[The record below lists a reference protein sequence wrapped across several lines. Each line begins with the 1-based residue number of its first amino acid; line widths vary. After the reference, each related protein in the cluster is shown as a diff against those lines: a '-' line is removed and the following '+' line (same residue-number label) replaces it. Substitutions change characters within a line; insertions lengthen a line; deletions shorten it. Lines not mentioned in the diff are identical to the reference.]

1 MTTEKEREKERM
13 KHALWSVYFK
23 RRDLRRAMLPPA
35 IRPLAAEQ
43 GLDLLRTHRDQHGG
57 ARRRRAILEAGGGN
71 LHKFDETRA
80 GIAGRVRD
88 LADTLGIPGDVL
100 DDVPKA
106 TPAALA
112 TIAPGSDACVAVKT
126 KEIGVEYHPVAKDST
141 LTVVTCVNRPFGEMQ
156 PLVDPQNWKRCSDF
170 FEKSDPI
177 DPHTMEPVAAP
188 APGVRW
194 QLHEVFS
201 MPVATFENILNI
213 TFHVS
218 SDRILVEYDL
228 YDSLSFLW
236 FGVSL
241 PGALERDSGTIE
253 VVPLD
258 TDVTQ
263 MTTKKTIRFRD
274 LTPDYPV
281 EGGVDQGQWLNYCA
295 PAMLGLWIDE
305 ASQGRLCC
313 HLGGH

>member
-1 MTTEKEREKERM
+1 M
-13 KHALWSVYFK
+13 KQALWSVYFK
-23 RRDLRRAMLPPA
+23 RRDLRRAVLPPP
-35 IRPLAAEQ
+35 IRPLAAED
-43 GLDLLRTHRDQHGG
+43 GLDLLRSHRDRYGG

-71 LHKFDETRA
+71 LHRFDETRA
-80 GIAGRVRD
+80 GIAARVRD
-88 LADTLGIPGDVL
+88 LAGTLGIDETVL
-100 DDVPKA
+100 DRVPDA
-106 TPAALA
+106 GPDALGK
-112 TIAPGSDACVAVKT
+112 IAPGTDACVAVKT
-126 KEIGVEYHPVAKDST
+126 EEIGVDYDPVGKDST
-141 LTVVTCVNRPFGEMQ
+141 LKVVTCVNRPFGEMQ

-170 FEKSDPI
+170 FEKSDAI
-177 DPHTMEPVAAP
+177 DPRTMEPVAVP
-188 APGVRW
+188 APGKRW

-201 MPVATFENILNI
+201 MPVATFENILNVRFI
-213 TFHVS
+213 VEKH
-218 SDRILVEYDL
+218 RLLVEYDL

-236 FGVSL
+236 FGASL
-241 PGALERDSGTIE
+241 PGVLERDSGTIE

-258 TDVTQ
+258 TDVTR
-263 MTTKKTIRFRD
+263 MTTTKTIRFRD